1 MPATAAAGRP
11 GYRPRSATNDLKEI
25 VEDSMEELFGV
36 WDARFRERFGPL
48 HPRTRSLLE
57 RFLRCGDLHFGFL
70 RLRCDNPDCRHKGE
84 RLVPFSCK
92 TRHLCPSCSQRRAL
106 QWAQRMVEEVLPV
119 VPYRQLVFT
128 IPIALRRPFLFE
140 RSLCGDLCR
149 IAYTSTRDYLR
160 QHARAFPGAKKATPA
175 MIVSPQSHGDL
186 LTHHPH
192 AHSICSLGLF
202 RPDGVYLPME
212 DVDFSGLEQLF
223 RQRFFSLM
231 LRRGKVRPETVERM
245 RSWPHSGFQVDFARK
260 IESED
265 RNGLQGLLSYMER
278 APVSL
283 RRLTYLGDGRVHYQG
298 TKFHPRL
305 NTDHLLLSSVEFLA
319 HLIHHILL
327 RFEVSSRSYG
337 AVSTTSRRRLGWMR
351 DPPVH
356 QPQPLSP
363 SASGAELDPP
373 SPHLLPSN
381 APSPLA
387 PTPPPQEDDSDFVR
401 SRRRGWAKLIAQVWL
416 QDPSLCASC
425 QKPMKIVSAIS
436 SPEQDDVIERIL
448 RHLHLWDPPWFRQRR
463 VRGPPPSTGPPSPLR
478 PQDTAQ
484 TIDPVYDDELYLLDQ
499 PFGDDDPPT

>member
-1 MPATAAAGRP
+1 M
-11 GYRPRSATNDLKEI
+11 
-25 VEDSMEELFGV
+25 
-36 WDARFRERFGPL
+36 
-48 HPRTRSLLE
+48 
-57 RFLRCGDLHFGFL
+57 
-70 RLRCDNPDCRHKGE
+70 
-84 RLVPFSCK
+84 
-92 TRHLCPSCSQRRAL
+92 
-106 QWAQRMVEEVLPV
+106 
-119 VPYRQLVFT
+119 
-128 IPIALRRPFLFE
+128 
-140 RSLCGDLCR
+140 
-149 IAYTSTRDYLR
+149 
-160 QHARAFPGAKKATPA
+160 
-175 MIVSPQSHGDL
+175 
-186 LTHHPH
+186 
-192 AHSICSLGLF
+192 
-202 RPDGVYLPME
+202 
-212 DVDFSGLEQLF
+212 
-223 RQRFFSLM
+223 
-231 LRRGKVRPETVERM
+231 
-245 RSWPHSGFQVDFARK
+245 
-260 IESED
+260 
-265 RNGLQGLLSYMER
+265 
-278 APVSL
+278 SL

-305 NTDHLLLSSVEFLA
+305 NTDHLLLSSLEFLA

-356 QPQPLSP
+356 QPPPLSP